1 MNTKPIPAILA
12 LIAGF
17 VTCVISF
24 VQHVDT
30 VVFARKFVLVCIIFF
45 AIGMVIHILIQI
57 NFKQATS
64 DEDEELEEGEE
75 SESEDEDGQDGQE
88 NVQEAD
94 EDEE

>member
-1 MNTKPIPAILA
+1 MNTKPIPAVLA

-30 VVFARKFVLVCIIFF
+30 VVFARKFVLVCVIFF
-45 AIGMVIHILIQI
+45 AIGMVIHILIQM
-57 NFKQATS
+57 NFKETIV
-64 DEDEELEEGEE
+64 DEEPLEEGL
-75 SESEDEDGQDGQE
+75 ESEDEDSQDGQE
-88 NVQEAD
+88 NAREAD

>member
-1 MNTKPIPAILA
+1 MNTKPIPAVLA

-45 AIGMVIHILIQI
+45 AIGMVIHILIQM
-57 NFKQATS
+57 NFKETIV
-64 DEDEELEEGEE
+64 DEEPLEEGL
-75 SESEDEDGQDGQE
+75 ESEDEDSQDGQE
-88 NVQEAD
+88 NAKEAD